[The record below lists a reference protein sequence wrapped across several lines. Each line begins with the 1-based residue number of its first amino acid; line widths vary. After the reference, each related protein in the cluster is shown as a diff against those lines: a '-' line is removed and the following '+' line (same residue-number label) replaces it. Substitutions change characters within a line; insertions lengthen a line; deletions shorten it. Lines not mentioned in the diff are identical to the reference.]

1 MYRNVNN
8 INFSFLKQV
17 FQLRE
22 VRTQYKL
29 NASVP
34 RANQFNYWK
43 KLLRYY
49 NIKFG
54 TPIRFI
60 SNLMKILN
68 SSKALLKIRMVVH
81 VIVIRIVVHVIVIQ
95 MVVHEIVIRMVVHVI
110 VIRMVVHVI
119 VIRIVV
125 HVIVIR
131 MAVRVIVI

>member
-34 RANQFNYWK
+34 KANQFNYWK

-60 SNLMKILN
+60 SNLTKILN

-81 VIVIRIVVHVIVIQ
+81 VIVIRMVVHV
-95 MVVHEIVIRMVVHVI
+95 IVIRMVVHVT

>member
-34 RANQFNYWK
+34 KANQFNYWK

-60 SNLMKILN
+60 SNLIKILN

-81 VIVIRIVVHVIVIQ
+81 VIVIRMVVHV
-95 MVVHEIVIRMVVHVI
+95 IVIRMVVHVN

-125 HVIVIR
+125 HVVIIR

>member
-34 RANQFNYWK
+34 KANQFNYWK

-81 VIVIRIVVHVIVIQ
+81 VIVIRMVVHV
-95 MVVHEIVIRMVVHVI
+95 IVIRMVVHVN

-125 HVIVIR
+125 HVVIIR

>member
-1 MYRNVNN
+1 MP
-8 INFSFLKQV
+8 V
-17 FQLRE
+17 FPKPISLIIG
-22 VRTQYKL
+22 
-29 NASVP
+29 
-34 RANQFNYWK
+34 K
-43 KLLRYY
+43 KRLRYY

-81 VIVIRIVVHVIVIQ
+81 VIVIRMVVHV
-95 MVVHEIVIRMVVHVI
+95 IVIRMVVHVT